1 MDEQKDKLSRSISLP
16 RATLYGTGA
25 ILGAGIYALIGKIA
39 GASGVLAPI
48 SFLVSAII
56 AAFTAYSYVQLVK
69 SFPKSAGEAEYV
81 YQAFNNK
88 LLSNIIGWSVALTGI
103 VSAATL
109 INGFKG
115 YFKIFLDIPDWSI
128 VCLVITIALVLAV
141 KGIKESLTVIA
152 AITIL
157 EIGGLL
163 LICSAGFEGLID
175 KNFLIRQTI
184 ESFSSSQVGP
194 ILVGAFLAFYAYIG
208 FEDIVNLGEE
218 TKAPGKT
225 LSLAIILSLIISTA
239 LYILVALVAVSS
251 MPLDILVK
259 SKAPLAEMY
268 QSYGG
273 NPKLMSF
280 IALFAIFNGILAQ
293 IIMSSRILY
302 GLKHSFKIFN
312 ILSYV
317 NLLTK
322 TPIVSTF
329 FVTVLIFILTQL
341 FNLATLATA
350 TSFVILVVFTFVNSS
365 LILCERKK
373 TQKNIWNIVIP
384 VIAIILNIS
393 FLIIRVASP

>member
-1 MDEQKDKLSRSISLP
+1 MEIQNNKLSRSISLP

-39 GASGVLAPI
+39 GASGLLAPI

-88 LLSNIIGWSVALTGI
+88 SLSNIIGWSVALTGI
-103 VSAATL
+103 VSASTL
-109 INGFKG
+109 INGFTG
-115 YFKIFLDIPDWSI
+115 YFKIFLAIPDWSI
-128 VCLVITIALVLAV
+128 VCLVIAIALVLAI

-152 AITIL
+152 VITIL
-157 EIGGLL
+157 EVGGLL
-163 LICSAGFEGLID
+163 LICSAGFEGLLD
-175 KNFLIRQTI
+175 KNFLISQTI
-184 ESFSSSQVGP
+184 ESFSPSQVGP

-225 LSLAIILSLIISTA
+225 LSLAIILSLIISTV
-239 LYILVALVAVSS
+239 LYILVALVAISS
-251 MPLDILVK
+251 MPLDALVQ

-268 QSYGG
+268 QSFGG

-280 IALFAIFNGILAQ
+280 IAMFAIFNGILAQ

-302 GLKHSFKIFN
+302 GLKHPFKMFKI
-312 ILSYV
+312 LSSV
-317 NLLTK
+317 NPQTK
-322 TPIVSTF
+322 TPIVSTL
-329 FVTVLIFILTQL
+329 FVTAIILTLTQL

-350 TSFVILVVFTFVNSS
+350 TSFIILIVFTFVNFS
-365 LILCERKK
+365 LIQLEHKK
-373 TQKNIWNIVIP
+373 SQKNLWNIVIP
-384 VIAIILNIS
+384 VIAILLNIS
-393 FLIIRVASP
+393 FLMFRVA

>member
-1 MDEQKDKLSRSISLP
+1 MEEQKDKLSRSISLP

-39 GASGVLAPI
+39 GASGLLAPV

-69 SFPKSAGEAEYV
+69 IFPKSAGEAEYV
-81 YQAFNNK
+81 YQAFNNRS
-88 LLSNIIGWSVALTGI
+88 LSNIIGWSVALTGI
-103 VSAATL
+103 VSASTL

-163 LICSAGFEGLID
+163 LICSTGFEGLID
-175 KNFLIRQTI
+175 KNFLIPQTI
-184 ESFSSSQVGP
+184 ESFSSSQVRP

-225 LSLAIILSLIISTA
+225 LSLAIILSLIISTV
-239 LYILVALVAVSS
+239 LYILVALVAISS
-251 MPLDILVK
+251 MPLDALVH

-268 QSYGG
+268 QSFGG
-273 NPKLMSF
+273 NPMIMSF

-302 GLKHSFKIFN
+302 GLKHPFKILK
-312 ILSYV
+312 ILSRV
-317 NLLTK
+317 HPQTK
-322 TPIVSTF
+322 TPIVSTL
-329 FVTVLIFILTQL
+329 FVTVFIFILTQL
-341 FNLATLATA
+341 FNLSTLATA
-350 TSFVILVVFTFVNSS
+350 TSFIILIVFTFVNFS
-365 LILCERKK
+365 LVLCERKVA
-373 TQKNIWNIVIP
+373 QKNIWNIVIP

-393 FLIIRVASP
+393 FLIFRVASP